1 MGYIADNFMFGCHAQ
16 LVVVTNRMTES
27 VAFSVSS
34 NKLRKPVRP
43 ISSDEEASSSDI
55 LSGKLRKLRKPVREL
70 MG

>member
-1 MGYIADNFMFGCHAQ
+1 M
-16 LVVVTNRMTES
+16 VVVTNRMTES